1 MEIKAK
7 VESTFLN
14 YQHGMLTAYLTISGN
29 DLPSQRFGGTFCDNP
44 LDIITSMLDICNAVS
59 WEDMLGKEVLACVE
73 DGKIAFINDLG
84 HNVRI
89 GPFEHV
95 TISDVVKFKAR
106 G

>member
-7 VESTFLN
+7 VESTFLDCKP
-14 YQHGMLTAYLTISGN
+14 GRITIYLTLSG
-29 DLPSQRFGGTFCDNP
+29 DGLPSQKFGGTFCDNP
-44 LDIITSMLDICNAVS
+44 LDIITSMLDIGGAKY

-89 GPFEHV
+89 GPFEHI
-95 TISDVVKFKAR
+95 TIHDVVKFKAR
-106 G
+106 N